1 MIGDRQEA
9 AEASR
14 TVTGWAAAGRLS
26 NGGFAQPGEAVIM
39 QVNLVPGEYTVQ
51 ISTSPIFQVTQKTY
65 AEILWMAYGGLNR
78 RLISVVNGTSI
89 SGVCNG
95 VNVRVF
101 DQSAIGGGFGN
112 EVYDVNITVA
122 KGTRASTSQQPI
134 LEGFG
139 GTSSPSV
146 TVPPAASADEN
157 VPDNCGAT
165 AAFIAVSE
173 VDAADAPISSDEIS
187 VTMMSNLNGTGVIL
201 KQLDFIGC
209 NQWVP
214 LAQGCKSI
222 TVTNHRAA
230 GNIRKAVTFGI
241 DG

>member
-1 MIGDRQEA
+1 
-9 AEASR
+9 
-14 TVTGWAAAGRLS
+14 
-26 NGGFAQPGEAVIM
+26 
-39 QVNLVPGEYTVQ
+39 
-51 ISTSPIFQVTQKTY
+51 
-65 AEILWMAYGGLNR
+65 
-78 RLISVVNGTSI
+78 
-89 SGVCNG
+89 
-95 VNVRVF
+95 
-101 DQSAIGGGFGN
+101 
-112 EVYDVNITVA
+112 
-122 KGTRASTSQQPI
+122 
-134 LEGFG
+134 
-139 GTSSPSV
+139 
-146 TVPPAASADEN
+146 
-157 VPDNCGAT
+157 
-165 AAFIAVSE
+165 VSE